1 MANNDHR
8 VWSRGDMGPVK
19 EISIARVSTQ
29 SHIGMIFVLM
39 SCNVVVGKG
48 PTLDEAIDDALYQ
61 YAVRKL
67 RQP

>member
-1 MANNDHR
+1 
-8 VWSRGDMGPVK
+8 MGPVK